1 MHSDVLFIIIYLKV
15 KLTKISIIVPVFN
28 EINTIEKIINKIKKK
43 NKSLKLEII
52 LVDDGSTDGT
62 KNLLKKKLKK
72 KVSFLLFHKKN
83 KGKGSAIKTGK
94 KKVSGNIVLIQ
105 DGDLEYDPSDYTKLV
120 EPIIKNKFQVVYG
133 SRVLGKNRY
142 SSKNFTSLSRIFFN
156 HILTIFSNII
166 NNQSLTDAHTC
177 YKVFSSSIFNRI
189 NLEERGFGFCPEV
202 TTKISNMG
210 IEIHE
215 VPISYNGRSFNEGK
229 KISWKDGIRA
239 IFALIK
245 YKYIN
250 KIKFYNA

>member
-1 MHSDVLFIIIYLKV
+1 MHVDVLFIIISLEN
-15 KLTKISIIVPVFN
+15 KLIKISVIIPVFN
-28 EINTIEKIINKIKKK
+28 EIKTVEKIINKIKNK

-62 KNLLKKKLKK
+62 TSLLKKRFKN

-105 DGDLEYDPSDYTKLV
+105 DGDLEYDPGDYFKLV
-120 EPIIKNKFQVVYG
+120 KPIIKNKFKVVYG
-133 SRVLGKNRY
+133 SRVLGKKRY

-156 HILTIFSNII
+156 HMLTIFSNII

-177 YKVFSSSIFNRI
+177 YKVFSTPVFKKI
-189 NLEERGFGFCPEV
+189 NLEEEGFSFCPEV

-210 IEIHE
+210 IEILE

-229 KISWKDGIRA
+229 KISWKDGIKA

-245 YKYIN
+245 YKYIKKN
-250 KIKFYNA
+250 NF